1 MQLFV
6 STGKRNLRVFFIQ
19 HAQSPIYMFPNTMS
33 FVIKNRY
40 LNGKYTKGRKKRF
53 KENQRRQEIALYK

>member
-1 MQLFV
+1 M
-6 STGKRNLRVFFIQ
+6 FFIQ

-53 KENQRRQEIALYK
+53 EENQRGQEIALYK